1 MATWLLLCL
10 LCVAAS
16 AQRFYNLTAQE
27 IRIDSMLPRF
37 SCSVPLGAHYA
48 DSTYTVSIAYPEFI
62 DMTLADIA
70 RYKALSADPLP
81 SFPVVSQQIGVS
93 RREGWLDISFSP
105 FVVRDGRW
113 QVLVS
118 FMLDIQSRPV
128 AAPSRR
134 GATVATRASG
144 SGRYAPH
151 SVLATGK
158 WAKIRVSE
166 SGVYQLTESL
176 IRQAG
181 FSDLSRVKV
190 YGYGGAL
197 QEEILRADYLA
208 DTDDLREVPLCVVDG
223 RRLFYAQG
231 PVSWAGDAVLARTRN
246 PYSDYGYY
254 FLTQTDEA
262 PQTVSAD
269 EFLASVYPKS
279 DDYHWL
285 YEVDDFA
292 WYSGGRNLYDR
303 TPIAVGASRDYTLPA
318 FPAAA
323 NLVRLSVVVT
333 AGQQSVAQV
342 EVDGQSL
349 GTMTVS
355 LGTYDKGGSCMR
367 TFVLPVGA
375 EGGHTVRLSTLSGGP
390 VRLDN
395 LSLTYDAPREAPS
408 LATASF
414 PVPEYVYRII
424 NQDHHADPAADMVII
439 IPTSQKLLAQ
449 AKRLKDFHES
459 HDGLRVNIVPA
470 DELYNEFSSGTPDA
484 NAYRRYLKM
493 LYDRA
498 ETQADMP
505 KYLLLFGDCVWDNR
519 MRTADTRLLDA
530 DDYLLC
536 FESDN
541 SFSELYCY
549 VDDGFFCLLD
559 EGEGGNPQA
568 SDKLDMAVGRFPVT
582 TEAEAKAMVD
592 KTIAYATNNDAGAW
606 QNTLVFMG
614 DDGDKNRHMADI
626 DETADQI
633 AARYPSYQIRKV
645 MWDAYKRE
653 SSATG
658 NSYPEVTTL
667 IKQLQANGALIMDY
681 GGHGRAD
688 QLSHEVV
695 LKLTDFQQFRNTH
708 LPLWITAS
716 CDVMAFDGLTPTIG
730 EAAVLNAKGGA
741 VAFYGTTRTVQ
752 AYYNKY
758 INQYYL
764 RHVLSL
770 RNGQPVTIGEAQ
782 RLAKNELVTTGFDR
796 TTNKLQFSL
805 LGDPALALHLPTL
818 QVVVDSINGSPATAS
833 NLTLHAGMVTKVA
846 GHIEGAPDFNGIVTA
861 TVRDVMEWVTCKK
874 NDPVETDTA
883 LVFKDRQKILFSGS
897 DSVRS
902 GRFAFSFA
910 VPRDISYSDATG
922 MMNFHAVSADHRLT
936 AHGNFGRFV
945 LTGSD
950 SAVADSIGPS
960 IYCYL
965 NAPSFA
971 NGAQVNTTPY
981 FVAEVTDEDGIN
993 ATGNG
998 IGHDLLLV
1006 IDGDMNKTYVLND
1019 HFSFDFGTY
1028 TRGSTYYNIPEL
1040 APGPHR
1046 LLFRAWDVLNNS
1058 STAEL
1063 DFTVVR
1069 GLEPTL
1075 FSVDVGKNPATT
1087 STTFIINHDRTGSDM
1102 DVEIDV
1108 FDMSGRQLWHYTETG
1123 VPTSGAHTVEW
1134 DLTLDSGG
1142 RLHTGVYLY
1151 RASIATDG
1159 SKKVSK
1165 AKKLI
1170 VIGNN

>member
-1 MATWLLLCL
+1 MATWLLFCL

-62 DMTLADIA
+62 DMTAADMA
-70 RYKALSADPLP
+70 RYKALSADPPP

-113 QVLVS
+113 QVMVS
-118 FMLDIQSRPV
+118 FMLDIQARPV
-128 AAPSRR
+128 AVPSRR
-134 GATVATRASG
+134 SASVATRASG
-144 SGRYAPH
+144 SDRYAPH

-158 WAKIRVSE
+158 WAKIRVPE

-269 EFLASVYPKS
+269 EFLASVYPRS

-292 WYSGGRNLYDR
+292 WYSGGRNLFER

-323 NLVRLSVVVT
+323 KLVRLSVVVT

-342 EVDGQSL
+342 DVDGQSL

-355 LGTYDKGGSCMR
+355 LGTYDKGGSCTR
-367 TFVLPVGA
+367 TFVLPTGA
-375 EGGHTVRLSTLSGGP
+375 EGGHTVRISTLSGGP
-390 VRLDN
+390 VRLDY

-414 PVPEYVYRII
+414 PVPEYVYRIT

-449 AKRLKDFHES
+449 AKRLKEFHES

-536 FESDN
+536 FESEN

-559 EGEGGNPQA
+559 EGEGANPQA
-568 SDKLDMAVGRFPVT
+568 SDKLDVAVGRFPVT
-582 TEAEAKAMVD
+582 TESDAKAMVD
-592 KTIAYATNNDAGAW
+592 KTIAYATNSDAGAW

-614 DDGDKNRHMADI
+614 DDGDQNRHMADI
-626 DETADQI
+626 DETADLI
-633 AARYPSYQIRKV
+633 AARHPSYQIRKV

-695 LKLTDFQQFRNTH
+695 LMLTDFEQFRNTH

-730 EAAVLNAKGGA
+730 EAAVLNPKGGA

-770 RNGQPVTIGEAQ
+770 RDGQPVTIGEAQ

-796 TTNKLQFSL
+796 TTNKLQYAL

-818 QVVVDSINGSPATAS
+818 QVVVDSINGAPATAS
-833 NLTLHAGMVTKVA
+833 NITLSAGTVTKVA
-846 GHIEGAPDFNGIVTA
+846 GHIEGAADFDGIVTA

-936 AHGNFGRFV
+936 AHGNFSRFV
-945 LTGSD
+945 LSGSD
-950 SAVADSIGPS
+950 SAASDSIGPS

-1019 HFSFDFGTY
+1019 HFRFDFGTY

-1040 APGPHR
+1040 EPGPHR

-1170 VIGNN
+1170 VIGNK

>member
-37 SCSVPLGAHYA
+37 SCPVPLGAHYA

-134 GATVATRASG
+134 SASVVTRASG

-158 WAKIRVSE
+158 WAKIRVPE

-208 DTDDLREVPLCVVDG
+208 ETDDLREVPLCVVNG

-231 PVSWAGDAVLARTRN
+231 PVSWTGDAVLARTRN

-269 EFLASVYPKS
+269 DFLASVYPKS

-292 WYSGGRNLYDR
+292 WYNGGRNLFER

-349 GTMTVS
+349 GTMTIS
-355 LGTYDKGGSCMR
+355 LGTHDKGGSCTR

-390 VRLDN
+390 VRLDY

-414 PVPEYVYRII
+414 PVPEYVYRIT

-536 FESDN
+536 FESEN

-559 EGEGGNPQA
+559 EGEGANPQA
-568 SDKLDMAVGRFPVT
+568 SDKLDVAVGRFPVT
-582 TEAEAKAMVD
+582 TEADAKAMVD
-592 KTIAYATNNDAGAW
+592 KTIAYATNSDAGAW

-614 DDGDKNRHMADI
+614 DDGDQNRHMADI
-626 DETADQI
+626 DETADLI
-633 AARYPSYQIRKV
+633 AARHPSYQIRKV
-645 MWDAYKRE
+645 MWDAYQRE

-695 LKLTDFQQFRNTH
+695 LKHTDFQQFRNTH

-741 VAFYGTTRTVQ
+741 VAFYGTTRPVQ

-770 RNGQPVTIGEAQ
+770 RDGQPVTIGEAQ

-796 TTNKLQFSL
+796 TTNKLQYSL

-936 AHGNFGRFV
+936 AHGNFSRFV
-945 LTGSD
+945 LAGSD

-1019 HFSFDFGTY
+1019 HFRFDFGTY

-1040 APGPHR
+1040 EPGPHR

>member
-1 MATWLLLCL
+1 MEG
-10 LCVAAS
+10 S
-16 AQRFYNLTAQE
+16 YE
-27 IRIDSMLPRF
+27 DS
-37 SCSVPLGAHYA
+37 V
-48 DSTYTVSIAYPEFI
+48 YTVSILYPEFI
-62 DMTLADIA
+62 DMTNRDLTNYEALTDDELPEMPLITPRIA
-70 RYKALSADPLP
+70 
-81 SFPVVSQQIGVS
+81 VS
-93 RREGWLDISFSP
+93 RKKASLEVFFRPLVMREGRGQI
-105 FVVRDGRW
+105 
-113 QVLVS
+113 LVS
-118 FMLDIQSRPV
+118 FMLKVEATPKTK
-128 AAPSRR
+128 AERR
-134 GATVATRASG
+134 ALAKTRAAGTAS
-144 SGRYAPH
+144 RYAAK
-151 SVLATGK
+151 SVLAEGK
-158 WAKIRVSE
+158 WAKIRVPE
-166 SGVYQLTESL
+166 TGLYQLTDAYVRKLGFTSL
-176 IRQAG
+176 A
-181 FSDLSRVKV
+181 RVKV
-190 YGYGGAL
+190 YGYGGNL
-197 QEEILRADYLA
+197 QPEKLDAEYLA
-208 DTDDLREVPLCVVDG
+208 AHDDLKEVPVYEADG
-223 RRLFYAQG
+223 RKVFYGLG
-231 PVSWAGDAVLARTRN
+231 PVTWSTNSSARRTRN

-254 FLTQTDEA
+254 FLTENDAEPLTAD
-262 PQTVSAD
+262 SAD
-269 EFLASVYPKS
+269 FVKAFYPSPDYYHTISES
-279 DDYHWL
+279 DG
-285 YEVDDFA
+285 FA
-292 WYSGGRNLYDR
+292 WYHGGRNLFDVR
-303 TPIAVGASRDYTLPA
+303 PIPLNSTQTTVFSNEAGATTGKLTV
-318 FPAAA
+318 
-323 NLVRLSVVVT
+323 NIT
-333 AGQQSVAQV
+333 AGVVSTASVMIN
-342 EVDGQSL
+342 DSL
-349 GTMTVS
+349 LGNISVSQLKYYTGNEATASYSIKGLHAKDTVKI
-355 LGTYDKGGSCMR
+355 T
-367 TFVLPVGA
+367 TIA
-375 EGGHTVRLSTLSGGP
+375 GGP
-390 VRLDN
+390 VHLDFVSMAWTKAKPAPE
-395 LSLTYDAPREAPS
+395 LSRTYPS
-408 LATASF
+408 
-414 PVPEYVYRII
+414 PEYVYHIT
-424 NQDHHADPAADMVII
+424 NQNLHADSAIDMVII
-439 IPTSQKLLAQ
+439 IPTSQKLRAQ
-449 AKRLKDFHES
+449 ADRLADFHRS
-459 HDGLRVNIVPA
+459 HDGLRVKVVPA
-470 DELYNEFSSGTPDA
+470 DELFNEFSSGTPDA

-568 SDKLDMAVGRFPVT
+568 SDKLDVAVGRFPVT

-695 LKLTDFQQFRNTH
+695 LKNTDFQQFRNIH

-796 TTNKLQFSL
+796 TTNKLQYSL

-910 VPRDISYSDATG
+910 LPRDISYSDATG

-945 LTGSD
+945 LAGSD

>member
-158 WAKIRVSE
+158 WAKIRVPE

-269 EFLASVYPKS
+269 DFLASVYPKS

-390 VRLDN
+390 VRLDY

-414 PVPEYVYRII
+414 PVPEYVYRIT

-536 FESDN
+536 FESEN

-559 EGEGGNPQA
+559 EGEGANPQA
-568 SDKLDMAVGRFPVT
+568 SDKLDVAVGRFPVT
-582 TEAEAKAMVD
+582 TEADAKAMVD
-592 KTIAYATNNDAGAW
+592 KTIAYATNSDAGAW

-614 DDGDKNRHMADI
+614 DDGDQNRHMADI
-626 DETADQI
+626 DETADLI
-633 AARYPSYQIRKV
+633 AARHPSYQIRKV

-695 LKLTDFQQFRNTH
+695 LMLTDFEQFRNTH

-741 VAFYGTTRTVQ
+741 VAFYGTTRNVQ

-770 RNGQPVTIGEAQ
+770 RDGQPVTIGEAQ

-796 TTNKLQFSL
+796 TTNKLQYAL

-818 QVVVDSINGSPATAS
+818 QVVVDSINGAPVSAS
-833 NLTLHAGMVTKVA
+833 NITLPAGTVTKVA

-936 AHGNFGRFV
+936 AHGNFSRFV
-945 LTGSD
+945 LSGSD
-950 SAVADSIGPS
+950 SAATDSIGPS

-1019 HFSFDFGTY
+1019 HFRFDFGTY

-1040 APGPHR
+1040 EPGPHR

-1123 VPTSGAHTVEW
+1123 VPTSGAHIVEW